1 MDYARFNYVAQPED
15 GVTDLI
21 GRIGAYDRWAIEWN
35 YKPIYNTNSYEEDRK
50 ILNQWYLDKAAGN
63 PALRFLTERS
73 TFDPR
78 AQSED
83 LGDDAMLASEY
94 GIKNLQRILP
104 NAIEW
109 TKEEAKDYTRAEE
122 VYDNV
127 CGQFRRYVGHVTKW
141 IGGIFDTPKT
151 FDQSGVIFEPAPK
164 DMQKKAVSFLH
175 KNLFQPPMW
184 LMGQEIINKLKAENG
199 VKRLAD
205 LQQSTIDNLYSTDR
219 LQRLID
225 AGAINPETY
234 SLEEFFS
241 DMHNGI
247 WSEVKSGNASSIYR
261 RNLQKMHLEKIIALL
276 ETATSSNGTIG
287 TYSRST
293 SSVDPI
299 LTDIRS
305 LVMGMLKEL
314 HADLKKISRRT
325 PDRLTKFHYQD
336 CLKRIEKALKMED
349 E

>member
-1 MDYARFNYVAQPED
+1 MRLVKNWYTTQVGATNARARPNTFDDDLMGELIRFVAAHEVGHTLGLRHNFGASHATPVEKLRDQTWLAKNGHTSSIMDYARFNYVAQPED
-15 GVTDLI
+15 GVTDFI

-35 YKPIYNTNSYEEDRK
+35 YKPIYDTKTREEDRK

-63 PALRFLTERS
+63 PALHFLTERS

-83 LGDDAMLASEY
+83 LGNDAMLASEY

-104 NAIEW
+104 NAIDW
-109 TKEEAKDYTRAEE
+109 TKEEAMDYTRAEE

-127 CGQFRRYVGHVTKW
+127 FGQFRRYIGHVTKW

-151 FDQSGVIFEPAPK
+151 YDQSGIIFEPAPK
-164 DMQKKAVSFLH
+164 DMQQKAVSFLQ

-184 LMGQEIINKLKAENG
+184 LIDQQITNKLKAEKG

-225 AGAINPETY
+225 AN
-234 SLEEFFS
+234 
-241 DMHNGI
+241 
-247 WSEVKSGNASSIYR
+247 
-261 RNLQKMHLEKIIALL
+261 
-276 ETATSSNGTIG
+276 
-287 TYSRST
+287 
-293 SSVDPI
+293 
-299 LTDIRS
+299 
-305 LVMGMLKEL
+305 
-314 HADLKKISRRT
+314 
-325 PDRLTKFHYQD
+325 
-336 CLKRIEKALKMED
+336 
-349 E
+349 